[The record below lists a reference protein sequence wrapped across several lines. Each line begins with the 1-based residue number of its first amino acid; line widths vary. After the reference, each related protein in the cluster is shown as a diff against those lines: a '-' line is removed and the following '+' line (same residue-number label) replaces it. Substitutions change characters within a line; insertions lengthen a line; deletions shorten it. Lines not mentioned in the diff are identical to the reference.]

1 MARVGSC
8 VRAGIRTAVH
18 SDFTMAPASP
28 LNNAWVASTR
38 RNLDGDVVCPEETL
52 TLDQALAAITIDAAY
67 VLGMEEEI
75 GSLRAGKSADFT
87 VLDTDPYAVGVEGL
101 KDIAVDATV
110 FKGTA
115 YLING

>member
-1 MARVGSC
+1 
-8 VRAGIRTAVH
+8 
-18 SDFTMAPASP
+18 MAPASP
-28 LNNAWVASTR
+28 LNNAWVAATR
-38 RNLDGDVVCPEETL
+38 RNMEGNVVCPEEAL

-67 VLGMEEEI
+67 MLGMEDEI

-87 VLDTDPYAVGVEGL
+87 VLDTDPYAVGAEGL

>member
-1 MARVGSC
+1 M
-8 VRAGIRTAVH
+8 
-18 SDFTMAPASP
+18 
-28 LNNAWVASTR
+28 
-38 RNLDGDVVCPEETL
+38 DGDIVCPEETL

-87 VLDTDPYAVGVEGL
+87 VLDADPYAVGVDGL

-110 FKGTA
+110 FKGTP
-115 YLING
+115 YPING